1 MVTKQPNDR
10 ISDSHQADSVQAGF
24 TPDALVRDIVLQ
36 FPKAADY
43 FKAKRIDF
51 CCGGAKPLAEVA
63 AERDLDQE
71 LIIRDLNKLFEEYPV
86 HQEEIASNTAPS
98 EELIDLIINKHHRYL
113 REELPLI
120 SQNVTKVYRVHGEDS
135 PHLAELHSLFN
146 TLREELLEHTAKEEA
161 DEFPKLLAYAANPSE
176 EGLTA
181 IRKSLTELES
191 EHDGAGDI
199 LRKIR
204 SITDDFT
211 PPAHACT
218 TYRLTY
224 ARLEELESMTFEH
237 VHLENNILFPR
248 FQ

>member
-1 MVTKQPNDR
+1 METKQPNDR
-10 ISDSHQADSVQAGF
+10 ISDSSQTQTVQAGF
-24 TPDALVRDIVLQ
+24 NPEALVRDIVLQ

-63 AERDLDQE
+63 TERGLDKDV
-71 LIIRDLNKLFEEYPV
+71 IIADLNKLLAEYPV
-86 HQEEIASNTAPS
+86 PQEELAWNTAPS

-120 SQNVTKVYRVHGEDS
+120 GQNVTKVFRVHGEDS
-135 PHLAELHSLFN
+135 PHLAELYSLFN
-146 TLREELLEHTAKEEA
+146 TLKEDLLEHTAKEEES
-161 DEFPKLLAYAANPSE
+161 EFPKLLAYAANPSE
-176 EGLTA
+176 EGLTELHE
-181 IRKSLTELES
+181 ILHELES

-211 PPAHACT
+211 PPGHACT

-248 FQ
+248 YK